1 MFEQIVNAITANPYL
16 TVAVLFVLCGAGLPL
31 PEEIV
36 MLAGGY
42 VCAKYP
48 EHAQLPW
55 MMVWCAGGILVGD
68 VLPYLLGRVF
78 GVRLLRLRWMRYMVT
93 KQRLASFD
101 RWFRRR
107 GDWVILIAR
116 FIPGLRV
123 VAFFTAGTMKMAWQR
138 FLCLDGLGIVLMV
151 PLLTWLGFHSVGVI
165 EQAIATVKKVET
177 GILWACAGGAV
188 LAGAWLWL
196 RRRRR
201 NLARQSRPKEAF
213 VQPQLPVQEVSPSA
227 AITQTSISA
236 PPPDLPAGERPPTS
250 AP

>member
-1 MFEQIVNAITANPYL
+1 
-16 TVAVLFVLCGAGLPL
+16 
-31 PEEIV
+31 

-42 VCAKYP
+42 ICAKG
-48 EHAQLPW
+48 HAELPW
-55 MMVWCAGGILVGD
+55 MMVWCATGIVVGD
-68 VLPYLLGRVF
+68 VLPYLLGRIF

-123 VAFFTAGTMKMAWQR
+123 VAFFTAGTMKMSLPR

-151 PLLTWLGFHSVGVI
+151 PLLTWVGYRSAGVI

-177 GILWACAGGAV
+177 GILWACAGAAV
-188 LAGAWLWL
+188 LAMAWLWL

-201 NLARQSRPKEAF
+201 NLARQSRPQEAF
-213 VQPQLPVQEVSPSA
+213 VQPQLPVQEVPPPPA
-227 AITQTSISA
+227 NTQTSIA
-236 PPPDLPAGERPPTS
+236 PPPPDLPAGARPPNQ